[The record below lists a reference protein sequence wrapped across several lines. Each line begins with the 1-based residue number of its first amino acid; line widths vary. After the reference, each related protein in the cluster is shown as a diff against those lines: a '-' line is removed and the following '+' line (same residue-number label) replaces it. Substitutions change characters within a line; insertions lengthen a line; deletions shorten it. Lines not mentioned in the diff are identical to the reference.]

1 MRSLPTAAAQDSLG
15 GNSRTVMLAC
25 VSGSNVDL
33 EETLNTLQYA
43 TRARRIKNTP
53 IVNKNNADLLAQ
65 MRVDIAQLREEV
77 R

>member
-1 MRSLPTAAAQDSLG
+1 
-15 GNSRTVMLAC
+15 MLAC

-77 R
+77 GALSKCQSAECMPLCLHRVRH